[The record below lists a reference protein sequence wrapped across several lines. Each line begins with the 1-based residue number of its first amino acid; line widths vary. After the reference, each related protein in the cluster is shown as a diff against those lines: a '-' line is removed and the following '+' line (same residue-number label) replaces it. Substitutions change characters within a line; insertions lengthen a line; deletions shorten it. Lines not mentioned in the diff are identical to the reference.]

1 MKKLCLA
8 SQYLLSY
15 LKIFSRGKSFPKFV
29 IDFINLNLMKVRQ
42 SVQQSD
48 SRLKRFC
55 FQGLYPHLG
64 EVVFHSQTGYLHRP
78 IVQCNNLSFNCL
90 NQTHHQ
96 SK

>member
-8 SQYLLSY
+8 SQYLLLY
-15 LKIFSRGKSFPKFV
+15 LKVLSRGKSFRKFV
-29 IDFINLNLMKVRQ
+29 IDFINLNLMKVSQ

-55 FQGLYPHLG
+55 IQGLYPHLG
-64 EVVFHSQTGYLHRP
+64 EVVFQSQTGYLHRP
-78 IVQCNNLSFNCL
+78 IVLCNNLSFKCL
-90 NQTHHQ
+90 IQTHHQ